1 MTIIRYGGYLSKH
14 IVNTMS
20 ELWAITMSDSKLLKI
35 YVSYDKGAKSNVW
48 YDR

>member
-14 IVNTMS
+14 IMS
-20 ELWAITMSDSKLLKI
+20 ELWAFTMLDSKLLKI
-35 YVSYDKGAKSNVW
+35 YLSYDKGAKSNVC